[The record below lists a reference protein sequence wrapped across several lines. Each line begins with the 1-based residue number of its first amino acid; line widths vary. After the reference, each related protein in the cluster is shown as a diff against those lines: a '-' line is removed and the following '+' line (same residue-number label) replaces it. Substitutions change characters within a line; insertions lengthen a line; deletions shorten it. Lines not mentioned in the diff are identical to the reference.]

1 MKEILLQYAAYNLWS
16 NKRITDAIL
25 QISAEKIKQP
35 LISSFP
41 SIELTL
47 LHLMNVEYIWWQRM
61 KLVENLHVI
70 EEKTL
75 SIEQISHKLLELSLQ
90 WKNWVE
96 KSTQAALEH
105 EFVYRNSKTEQFKQ
119 PVFQTLLHLF
129 NHQTY
134 HRGQI
139 ITLLKNIGV
148 EKIPATDFIVWSRGK
163 K

>member
-16 NKRITDAIL
+16 NKRITEAIL
-25 QISAEKIKQP
+25 KLPAEKIKQP

-75 SIEQISHKLLELSLQ
+75 SIEQISYKLLELSLQ
-90 WKNWVE
+90 WKDWVE
-96 KSTQAALEH
+96 KSTQAAFEH

-139 ITLLKNIGV
+139 VTMLRNIGV
-148 EKIPATDFIVWSRGK
+148 EKIPTTDFIVWSRGK